1 MALLPASTGSWRDNC
16 ICVTIVLARINRYFR
31 ILKDLFL
38 HNHVFTETILTLK
51 NTSAIFTLE
60 MRERYKL
67 LFKSDMIFLLICL
80 EKEKIRF
87 MESMRKI

>member
-1 MALLPASTGSWRDNC
+1 MAILPASTGSWHDNYTY
-16 ICVTIVLARINRYFR
+16 VTIVLARINRYFL

-51 NTSAIFTLE
+51 NTSVIFTLE